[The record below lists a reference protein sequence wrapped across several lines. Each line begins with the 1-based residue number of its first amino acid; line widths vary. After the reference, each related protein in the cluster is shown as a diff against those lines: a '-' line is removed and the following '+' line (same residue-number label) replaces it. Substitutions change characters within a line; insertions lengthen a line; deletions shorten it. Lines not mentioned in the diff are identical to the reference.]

1 MKILD
6 SAHIDMGAINMDNL
20 FEKAIEWYRKGGDYR
35 RAACELFSEKELEK
49 YENER
54 KKSMMADRDKMLQ
67 KMLVRC
73 KKLFPIGSLIQ
84 SHDGTDH
91 LPNLTISEPYIKY
104 VKHLPF
110 CVDYSSDYKDGER
123 KTIFV
128 DTVRIL
134 RNEPYG
140 KSQVCLE
147 QLLYYMDLP
156 DGDNFKK
163 KGFIDLKEY
172 EKKQIEK
179 KNEELTYLKTLAE
192 KIEQDLDDTKKS
204 IAEVEA
210 YNPSELTEQK
220 LKEILK
226 DVTETN

>member
-1 MKILD
+1 
-6 SAHIDMGAINMDNL
+6 MDKL

-35 RAACELFSEKELEK
+35 RAACELFSEKELEA
-49 YENER
+49 YENGR
-54 KKSMMADRDKMLQ
+54 KKNMMADRDKMLQ
-67 KMLVRC
+67 EMLIRC

-84 SHDGTDH
+84 GDNLADR
-91 LPNLTISEPYIKY
+91 LPNLTISEPYIQY
-104 VKHLPF
+104 VKYLPL
-110 CVDYSSDYKDGER
+110 CVNYSSEYKDGER

-128 DTVRIL
+128 DTVRIR
-134 RNEPYG
+134 RNEPCG

-147 QLLYYMDLP
+147 QLLYYMDKP

-179 KNEELTYLKTLAE
+179 KNDELTYLKTLAE

-226 DVTETN
+226 DVTETY

>member
-1 MKILD
+1 
-6 SAHIDMGAINMDNL
+6 MDKL

-35 RAACELFSEKELEK
+35 RAACELFSEKELEA
-49 YENER
+49 YENGR
-54 KKSMMADRDKMLQ
+54 KKNMMADRDKMLQ
-67 KMLVRC
+67 EMLIRC

-84 SHDGTDH
+84 GDNLADR
-91 LPNLTISEPYIKY
+91 LPNLTISEPYIQY
-104 VKHLPF
+104 VKYLPL
-110 CVDYSSDYKDGER
+110 CVNYSSEYKDGER

-128 DTVRIL
+128 DTVRIR
-134 RNEPYG
+134 RNEPCG

-147 QLLYYMDLP
+147 QLLYYMDKP

-192 KIEQDLDDTKKS
+192 KIEKDLDDTKKS

-220 LKEILK
+220 LKDILK
-226 DVTETN
+226 DVTETH

>member
-1 MKILD
+1 
-6 SAHIDMGAINMDNL
+6 MDKL

-35 RAACELFSEKELEK
+35 RAACELFSEKELEA
-49 YENER
+49 YENGR
-54 KKSMMADRDKMLQ
+54 KKNMMADRDKMLQ
-67 KMLVRC
+67 EMLIRC

-84 SHDGTDH
+84 GDDFADH
-91 LPNLTISEPYIKY
+91 LPNLTISEPYIQY
-104 VKHLPF
+104 VKYLPL
-110 CVDYSSDYKDGER
+110 CVNYSSEYKDGER

-128 DTVRIL
+128 DTVRIR
-134 RNEPYG
+134 RNEPCG

-147 QLLYYMDLP
+147 QLLYYMDKP

-226 DVTETN
+226 DVTETH

>member
-6 SAHIDMGAINMDNL
+6 SAHIDMGAINMDKL
-20 FEKAIEWYRKGGDYR
+20 FNKALEWYEKGGDYR

-49 YENER
+49 YENE
-54 KKSMMADRDKMLQ
+54 KKKNLVTDRDKMLQ

-84 SHDGTDH
+84 GHDGTDCLPH
-91 LPNLTISEPYIKY
+91 LTTSEPYIQD
-104 VKHLPF
+104 VDHLPF

-128 DTVRIL
+128 DTVRIW
-134 RNEPYG
+134 RNEPWI

-147 QLLYYMDLP
+147 ELLYYMDIP

-172 EKKQIEK
+172 EKKQIEN

-192 KIEQDLDDTKKS
+192 KKEKDLDDIKKK

>member
-1 MKILD
+1 
-6 SAHIDMGAINMDNL
+6 MDKL

-35 RAACELFSEKELEK
+35 RAACELFSEKELEA
-49 YENER
+49 YENGR
-54 KKSMMADRDKMLQ
+54 KKNMMADRDKMLQ
-67 KMLVRC
+67 EMLIRC

-110 CVDYSSDYKDGER
+110 CVDYSSEYKDGER

-134 RNEPYG
+134 KNEPCG

-147 QLLYYMDLP
+147 QLLYYMDIP

-226 DVTETN
+226 DVTETH

>member
-1 MKILD
+1 
-6 SAHIDMGAINMDNL
+6 MDKL
-20 FEKAIEWYRKGGDYR
+20 FNKALEWYRKGGDYR
-35 RAACELFSEKELEK
+35 RAACELFSENELET

-54 KKSMMADRDKMLQ
+54 KKNMMVDRDKMLQ
-67 KMLVRC
+67 EMLIRC

-84 SHDGTDH
+84 GDNLADR
-91 LPNLTISEPYIKY
+91 LPNLTISEPYIQY
-104 VKHLPF
+104 VKYLPL
-110 CVDYSSDYKDGER
+110 CVNYSSEYKDGER

-128 DTVRIL
+128 DTVRIR
-134 RNEPYG
+134 RNEPCG

-147 QLLYYMDLP
+147 QLLYYMDKP

-192 KIEQDLDDTKKS
+192 KIEQDLDDTKKN

-226 DVTETN
+226 DVTETH

>member
-35 RAACELFSEKELEK
+35 RAACELFSEKELEA
-49 YENER
+49 YENGR
-54 KKSMMADRDKMLQ
+54 KKNMMADRDKMLQ

-84 SHDGTDH
+84 GDNLADR
-91 LPNLTISEPYIKY
+91 LPNLTISEPYIQY
-104 VKHLPF
+104 VKYLPL
-110 CVDYSSDYKDGER
+110 CVNYSSEYKDGER

-128 DTVRIL
+128 DTVRIR
-134 RNEPYG
+134 RNEPCG

-147 QLLYYMDLP
+147 QLLYYMDKP

-192 KIEQDLDDTKKS
+192 KIEKDLDDTKKS

-226 DVTETN
+226 DVTETH

>member
-1 MKILD
+1 
-6 SAHIDMGAINMDNL
+6 MDKL

-35 RAACELFSEKELEK
+35 RAACELFSEKELEA
-49 YENER
+49 YENGR
-54 KKSMMADRDKMLQ
+54 KKNMMADRDKMLQ
-67 KMLVRC
+67 EMLIRC

-84 SHDGTDH
+84 GDNLADR
-91 LPNLTISEPYIKY
+91 LPNLTISEPYIQY
-104 VKHLPF
+104 VKYLPL
-110 CVDYSSDYKDGER
+110 CVNYSSEYKDGER

-128 DTVRIL
+128 DTVRIR
-134 RNEPYG
+134 RNEPCG

-147 QLLYYMDLP
+147 QLLYYMDKP

-210 YNPSELTEQK
+210 YNPSELTGQK

-226 DVTETN
+226 DVTETH

>member
-1 MKILD
+1 
-6 SAHIDMGAINMDNL
+6 MDKL

-35 RAACELFSEKELEK
+35 RAACELFSEKELEA
-49 YENER
+49 YENGR
-54 KKSMMADRDKMLQ
+54 KKNMMADRDKMLQ
-67 KMLVRC
+67 EMLIRC

-84 SHDGTDH
+84 GDNLAER
-91 LPNLTISEPYIKY
+91 LPNLTISEPYIQY
-104 VKHLPF
+104 VKYLPL
-110 CVDYSSDYKDGER
+110 CVNYSSEYKDGER

-128 DTVRIL
+128 DTVRIR
-134 RNEPYG
+134 RNEPCG

-147 QLLYYMDLP
+147 QLLYYMDKP

-179 KNEELTYLKTLAE
+179 KNDELTYLKTLAE

-226 DVTETN
+226 DVTETH

>member
-1 MKILD
+1 
-6 SAHIDMGAINMDNL
+6 MDKL

-35 RAACELFSEKELEK
+35 RAACELFSEKELEA
-49 YENER
+49 YENGR
-54 KKSMMADRDKMLQ
+54 KKNMMADRDKMLQ
-67 KMLVRC
+67 EMLIRC

-84 SHDGTDH
+84 GDNLADR
-91 LPNLTISEPYIKY
+91 LPNLTISEPYIQY
-104 VKHLPF
+104 VKYLPL
-110 CVDYSSDYKDGER
+110 CVNYSSEYKDGER

-128 DTVRIL
+128 DTVRIR
-134 RNEPYG
+134 RNEPCG

-147 QLLYYMDLP
+147 QLLYYMDKP

-179 KNEELTYLKTLAE
+179 KNDELTYLKTLAE
-192 KIEQDLDDTKKS
+192 KLEKDLDDTKKS

-226 DVTETN
+226 DVTEAH

>member
-1 MKILD
+1 
-6 SAHIDMGAINMDNL
+6 MDKL

-35 RAACELFSEKELEK
+35 RAACELFSEKELEA
-49 YENER
+49 YENGR
-54 KKSMMADRDKMLQ
+54 KKSMMTDRDKMLQ
-67 KMLVRC
+67 EMLIRC

-84 SHDGTDH
+84 GDNLADR
-91 LPNLTISEPYIKY
+91 LPNLTISEPYIQY
-104 VKHLPF
+104 VKYLPL
-110 CVDYSSDYKDGER
+110 CVNYSSEYKDGER

-128 DTVRIL
+128 DTVRIR
-134 RNEPYG
+134 RNEPCG

-147 QLLYYMDLP
+147 QLLYYMDKP

-226 DVTETN
+226 DVTETH

>member
-1 MKILD
+1 
-6 SAHIDMGAINMDNL
+6 MDKL

-35 RAACELFSEKELEK
+35 RAACELFSEKELEA
-49 YENER
+49 YENGR
-54 KKSMMADRDKMLQ
+54 KKNMMADRDKMLQ
-67 KMLVRC
+67 EMLIRC

-84 SHDGTDH
+84 GDNLADR
-91 LPNLTISEPYIKY
+91 LPNLTISEPYIQY
-104 VKHLPF
+104 VKYLPL
-110 CVDYSSDYKDGER
+110 CVNYSSEYKDGER

-128 DTVRIL
+128 DTVRIR
-134 RNEPYG
+134 RNEPCG

-147 QLLYYMDLP
+147 QLLYYMDKP

-192 KIEQDLDDTKKS
+192 KIEKDLDDTKKS

-226 DVTETN
+226 DVTETH

>member
-1 MKILD
+1 
-6 SAHIDMGAINMDNL
+6 MDKL

-35 RAACELFSEKELEK
+35 RAACELFSEKELEA
-49 YENER
+49 YENGR
-54 KKSMMADRDKMLQ
+54 KKNMMADRDKMLQ
-67 KMLVRC
+67 EMLIRC

-84 SHDGTDH
+84 GDNLADR
-91 LPNLTISEPYIKY
+91 LPNLTISEPYIQY
-104 VKHLPF
+104 VKYLPL
-110 CVDYSSDYKDGER
+110 CVNYSSEYKDGER

-128 DTVRIL
+128 DTVRIR
-134 RNEPYG
+134 RNEPCG

-147 QLLYYMDLP
+147 QLLYYMDKP

-179 KNEELTYLKTLAE
+179 KNDELTYLKTLAE

>member
-1 MKILD
+1 MTILD

-35 RAACELFSEKELEK
+35 RAACELFSEKELEA
-49 YENER
+49 YENGR
-54 KKSMMADRDKMLQ
+54 KKNMMADRDKMLQ
-67 KMLVRC
+67 EMLIRC

-84 SHDGTDH
+84 GDNLADR
-91 LPNLTISEPYIKY
+91 LPNLTISEPYIQY
-104 VKHLPF
+104 VKYLPL
-110 CVDYSSDYKDGER
+110 CVNYSSEYKDGER

-128 DTVRIL
+128 DTVRIR
-134 RNEPYG
+134 RNEPCG

-147 QLLYYMDLP
+147 QLLYYMDKP

-179 KNEELTYLKTLAE
+179 KNDELTYLKTLAE

-226 DVTETN
+226 DVTETH

>member
-1 MKILD
+1 
-6 SAHIDMGAINMDNL
+6 MDKL

-35 RAACELFSEKELEK
+35 RAACELFSEKELEA
-49 YENER
+49 YENGR
-54 KKSMMADRDKMLQ
+54 KKNMMADRDKMLQ

-84 SHDGTDH
+84 GDNLADR
-91 LPNLTISEPYIKY
+91 LPNLTISEPYIQY
-104 VKHLPF
+104 VKYLPL
-110 CVDYSSDYKDGER
+110 CVNYSSEYKDGER

-128 DTVRIL
+128 DTVRIR
-134 RNEPYG
+134 RNEPCG

-147 QLLYYMDLP
+147 QLLYYMDKP

-220 LKEILK
+220 LKDILK
-226 DVTETN
+226 DVTETH

>member
-1 MKILD
+1 
-6 SAHIDMGAINMDNL
+6 MDKL
-20 FEKAIEWYRKGGDYR
+20 FNKALEWYRKGGDYR
-35 RAACELFSEKELEK
+35 RAACELFSENELET

-54 KKSMMADRDKMLQ
+54 KKNMMADRDKMLQ
-67 KMLVRC
+67 EMLIRC
-73 KKLFPIGSLIQ
+73 KNLFPIGSLIQ
-84 SHDGTDH
+84 GDNLADR
-91 LPNLTISEPYIKY
+91 LPNLTISEPYIQY
-104 VKHLPF
+104 VKYLPL
-110 CVDYSSDYKDGER
+110 CVNYSSEYKDGER

-134 RNEPYG
+134 KNEPCG

-147 QLLYYMDLP
+147 QLLYYMDKP

-179 KNEELTYLKTLAE
+179 KNDELTYLKTLAE
-192 KIEQDLDDTKKS
+192 KLEKDLDDTKKS

-226 DVTETN
+226 DVTETH

>member
-1 MKILD
+1 
-6 SAHIDMGAINMDNL
+6 MDKL

-35 RAACELFSEKELEK
+35 RAACELFSEKELEA
-49 YENER
+49 YENGR
-54 KKSMMADRDKMLQ
+54 KKNMMADRDKMLQ
-67 KMLVRC
+67 EMLIRC

-84 SHDGTDH
+84 GDNLADR
-91 LPNLTISEPYIKY
+91 LPNLTISEPYIQY
-104 VKHLPF
+104 VKYLPL
-110 CVDYSSDYKDGER
+110 CVNYSSEYKDGER

-128 DTVRIL
+128 DTVRIR
-134 RNEPYG
+134 RNEPCG

-147 QLLYYMDLP
+147 QLLYYMDKP

-226 DVTETN
+226 DVTEAN

>member
-1 MKILD
+1 
-6 SAHIDMGAINMDNL
+6 MDKL

-35 RAACELFSEKELEK
+35 RAACELFSEKELEA
-49 YENER
+49 YENGR
-54 KKSMMADRDKMLQ
+54 KKNMMADRDKMLQ
-67 KMLVRC
+67 EMLIRC

-84 SHDGTDH
+84 GDNLADR
-91 LPNLTISEPYIKY
+91 LPNLTISEPYIQY
-104 VKHLPF
+104 VKYLPL
-110 CVDYSSDYKDGER
+110 CVNYSSEYKDGER

-128 DTVRIL
+128 DTVRIR
-134 RNEPYG
+134 RNEPCG

-147 QLLYYMDLP
+147 QLLYYMDKP

-163 KGFIDLKEY
+163 KRFIDLKEY

-192 KIEQDLDDTKKS
+192 KIEKDLDDTKKS

-226 DVTETN
+226 DVTETH

>member
-1 MKILD
+1 
-6 SAHIDMGAINMDNL
+6 
-20 FEKAIEWYRKGGDYR
+20 
-35 RAACELFSEKELEK
+35 
-49 YENER
+49 
-54 KKSMMADRDKMLQ
+54 MMVDRDKMLQ
-67 KMLVRC
+67 EMLIRC

-84 SHDGTDH
+84 GDNLADR
-91 LPNLTISEPYIKY
+91 LPNLTISEPYIQY
-104 VKHLPF
+104 VKYLPL
-110 CVDYSSDYKDGER
+110 CVNYSSEYKDGER

-128 DTVRIL
+128 DTVRIR
-134 RNEPYG
+134 RNEPCG

-147 QLLYYMDLP
+147 QLLYYMDKP

-220 LKEILK
+220 LKDILK
-226 DVTETN
+226 DVTETH

>member
-1 MKILD
+1 
-6 SAHIDMGAINMDNL
+6 MDKL

-35 RAACELFSEKELEK
+35 RAACELFSEKELEA
-49 YENER
+49 YENGR
-54 KKSMMADRDKMLQ
+54 KKNMMADRDKMLQ
-67 KMLVRC
+67 EMLIRC

-84 SHDGTDH
+84 GDNLADR
-91 LPNLTISEPYIKY
+91 LPNLTISEPYIQY
-104 VKHLPF
+104 VKYLPL
-110 CVDYSSDYKDGER
+110 CVNYSSEYKDGER

-128 DTVRIL
+128 DTVRIR
-134 RNEPYG
+134 RNEPCG

-147 QLLYYMDLP
+147 QLLYYMDKP
-156 DGDNFKK
+156 DGDNFTK

>member
-1 MKILD
+1 
-6 SAHIDMGAINMDNL
+6 MDKL
-20 FEKAIEWYRKGGDYR
+20 FNKALEWYRKGGDYR
-35 RAACELFSEKELEK
+35 RAACELFSENELET

-54 KKSMMADRDKMLQ
+54 KKNMMVDRDKMLQ
-67 KMLVRC
+67 EMLIRC

-84 SHDGTDH
+84 GDNLADR
-91 LPNLTISEPYIKY
+91 LPNLTISEPYIQY
-104 VKHLPF
+104 VKYLPL
-110 CVDYSSDYKDGER
+110 CVNYSSEYKDGER

-128 DTVRIL
+128 DTVRIR
-134 RNEPYG
+134 RNEPCG

-147 QLLYYMDLP
+147 QLLYYMDKP

-192 KIEQDLDDTKKS
+192 KLEKDLDDTKKS

-226 DVTETN
+226 DVTETH

>member
-35 RAACELFSEKELEK
+35 RAACELFSEKELEA
-49 YENER
+49 YENGR
-54 KKSMMADRDKMLQ
+54 KKNMMADRDKMLQ

-84 SHDGTDH
+84 GDNLADR
-91 LPNLTISEPYIKY
+91 LPNLTISEPYIQY
-104 VKHLPF
+104 VKYLPL
-110 CVDYSSDYKDGER
+110 CVNYSSEYKDGER

-128 DTVRIL
+128 DTVRIR
-134 RNEPYG
+134 RNEPCG

-147 QLLYYMDLP
+147 QLLYYMDKP

>member
-1 MKILD
+1 
-6 SAHIDMGAINMDNL
+6 MGAINMDNL

-35 RAACELFSEKELEK
+35 RAACELFSEKELEA
-49 YENER
+49 YENGR
-54 KKSMMADRDKMLQ
+54 KKNMMADRDKMLQ
-67 KMLVRC
+67 EMLIRC

-84 SHDGTDH
+84 GDNLADR
-91 LPNLTISEPYIKY
+91 LPNLTISEPYIQY
-104 VKHLPF
+104 VKYLPL
-110 CVDYSSDYKDGER
+110 CVNYSSEYKDGER

-128 DTVRIL
+128 DTVRIR
-134 RNEPYG
+134 RNEPCG

-147 QLLYYMDLP
+147 QLLYYMDKP

-192 KIEQDLDDTKKS
+192 KIEQDLDDTKKN

-226 DVTETN
+226 DVTETH

>member
-1 MKILD
+1 
-6 SAHIDMGAINMDNL
+6 MDKL
-20 FEKAIEWYRKGGDYR
+20 FNKALEWYRKGGDYR
-35 RAACELFSEKELEK
+35 RAACELFSEKELEA
-49 YENER
+49 YENGR
-54 KKSMMADRDKMLQ
+54 KKNMMADRDKMLQ
-67 KMLVRC
+67 EMLIRC

-84 SHDGTDH
+84 GDNLADR
-91 LPNLTISEPYIKY
+91 LPNLTISEPYIQY
-104 VKHLPF
+104 VKYLPL
-110 CVDYSSDYKDGER
+110 CVNYSSEYKDGER

-128 DTVRIL
+128 DTVRIR
-134 RNEPYG
+134 RNEPCG

-147 QLLYYMDLP
+147 QLLYYMDKP

-220 LKEILK
+220 LKDILK
-226 DVTETN
+226 DVTETH

>member
-1 MKILD
+1 
-6 SAHIDMGAINMDNL
+6 MDKL

-35 RAACELFSEKELEK
+35 RAACELFSEKELEA
-49 YENER
+49 YENGR
-54 KKSMMADRDKMLQ
+54 KKNMMADRDKMLQ
-67 KMLVRC
+67 EMLIRC

-84 SHDGTDH
+84 GDNLADH
-91 LPNLTISEPYIKY
+91 LPNLTISEPYIQY
-104 VKHLPF
+104 VKYLPL
-110 CVDYSSDYKDGER
+110 CVNYSSEYKDGER

-128 DTVRIL
+128 DTVRIR
-134 RNEPYG
+134 RNEPCG

-147 QLLYYMDLP
+147 QLLYYMDKP

-220 LKEILK
+220 LKDILK
-226 DVTETN
+226 DVTETH

>member
-1 MKILD
+1 
-6 SAHIDMGAINMDNL
+6 MDNL

-35 RAACELFSEKELEK
+35 RAACELFSEKELET
-49 YENER
+49 YENGR
-54 KKSMMADRDKMLQ
+54 KKNMMADRDKMLQ

-84 SHDGTDH
+84 GDNLADR
-91 LPNLTISEPYIKY
+91 LPNLTISEPYIQY
-104 VKHLPF
+104 VKYLPL
-110 CVDYSSDYKDGER
+110 CVNYSSEYKDGER

-128 DTVRIL
+128 DTVRIR
-134 RNEPYG
+134 RNEPCG

-147 QLLYYMDLP
+147 QLLYYMDKP

-226 DVTETN
+226 DVTETH

>member
-1 MKILD
+1 
-6 SAHIDMGAINMDNL
+6 MDKL
-20 FEKAIEWYRKGGDYR
+20 FNKALEWYRKGGDQR
-35 RAACELFSEKELEK
+35 RAACELFSENELET

-54 KKSMMADRDKMLQ
+54 KKNMMVDRDKMLQ
-67 KMLVRC
+67 EMLIRC

-84 SHDGTDH
+84 GDNLADR
-91 LPNLTISEPYIKY
+91 LPNLTISEPYIQY
-104 VKHLPF
+104 VKYLPL
-110 CVDYSSDYKDGER
+110 CVNYSSEYKDGER

-128 DTVRIL
+128 DTVRIR
-134 RNEPYG
+134 RNEPCG

-147 QLLYYMDLP
+147 QLLYYMDKP

-226 DVTETN
+226 DVTETH

>member
-1 MKILD
+1 
-6 SAHIDMGAINMDNL
+6 MDNL

-35 RAACELFSEKELEK
+35 RAACELFSEKELET
-49 YENER
+49 YENGR
-54 KKSMMADRDKMLQ
+54 KKNMMADRDKMLQ

-84 SHDGTDH
+84 GDNLADR
-91 LPNLTISEPYIKY
+91 LPNLTISEPYIQY
-104 VKHLPF
+104 VKYLPL
-110 CVDYSSDYKDGER
+110 CVNYSSEYKDGER

-128 DTVRIL
+128 DTVRIR
-134 RNEPYG
+134 RNEPCG

-147 QLLYYMDLP
+147 QLLYYMDKP

-192 KIEQDLDDTKKS
+192 KKEKDLDDTKKS

-226 DVTETN
+226 DVTETH

>member
-1 MKILD
+1 
-6 SAHIDMGAINMDNL
+6 MDKL
-20 FEKAIEWYRKGGDYR
+20 FEKAIKWYRKGGDYR
-35 RAACELFSEKELEK
+35 RAACELFSEKELVNEIDK
-49 YENER
+49 YEKER
-54 KKSMMADRDKMLQ
+54 KKNLVTDRDKMLQ

-73 KKLFPIGSLIQ
+73 KNLFPIGTLIQ
-84 SHDGTDH
+84 SHDGTDY
-91 LPNLTISEPYIKY
+91 LPNLTISEPYIQD
-104 VKHLPF
+104 VKWLPF
-110 CVDYSSDYKDGER
+110 CVDYSLEYKDGER

-128 DTVRIL
+128 DTVRIQ
-134 RNEPYG
+134 RNEPCG

-147 QLLYYMDLP
+147 QLLYYMDKP
-156 DGDNFKK
+156 DSDNFKK

-172 EKKQIEK
+172 EKRQIEK

-192 KIEQDLDDTKKS
+192 KLEKDLDDIKKS

-226 DVTETN
+226 DVTETH

>member
-1 MKILD
+1 
-6 SAHIDMGAINMDNL
+6 MDKL
-20 FEKAIEWYRKGGDYR
+20 FNKALEWYRKGGDYR
-35 RAACELFSEKELEK
+35 RAACELFSEKELET

-54 KKSMMADRDKMLQ
+54 KKNMMTDRDKMLQ

-73 KKLFPIGSLIQ
+73 KKLFPVGSLIQ
-84 SHDGTDH
+84 SDDGTDH
-91 LPNLTISEPYIKY
+91 LPNLTISEPYIQDVKY
-104 VKHLPF
+104 LPL
-110 CVDYSSDYKDGER
+110 CVNYSLDYKDDER

-128 DTVRIL
+128 DTIRI
-134 RNEPYG
+134 RRDESWR
-140 KSQVCLE
+140 KSKVCLE
-147 QLLYYMDLP
+147 QLLYYMDKP

-179 KNEELTYLKTLAE
+179 KNDELTYLKTLAE
-192 KIEQDLDDTKKS
+192 KLEKDLDDTKKS
-204 IAEVEA
+204 IVEVEA

-226 DVTETN
+226 NVTETY

>member
-1 MKILD
+1 
-6 SAHIDMGAINMDNL
+6 MDKL
-20 FEKAIEWYRKGGDYR
+20 FNKALEWYRKGGDYR
-35 RAACELFSEKELEK
+35 RAACELFSEKELEA
-49 YENER
+49 YENGR
-54 KKSMMADRDKMLQ
+54 KKNMMADRDKMLQ
-67 KMLVRC
+67 EMLISC

-84 SHDGTDH
+84 GDNLADR
-91 LPNLTISEPYIKY
+91 LPNLTISEPYIQY
-104 VKHLPF
+104 VKYLPL
-110 CVDYSSDYKDGER
+110 CVNYSSEYKDGER

-128 DTVRIL
+128 DTVRIR
-134 RNEPYG
+134 RNEPCG

-147 QLLYYMDLP
+147 QLLYYMDKP

-192 KIEQDLDDTKKS
+192 KIEQDLDDTKKN

-226 DVTETN
+226 DVTETH

>member
-1 MKILD
+1 
-6 SAHIDMGAINMDNL
+6 MDKL
-20 FEKAIEWYRKGGDYR
+20 FNKALEWYRKGGDYR
-35 RAACELFSEKELEK
+35 RAACELFSENELET

-54 KKSMMADRDKMLQ
+54 KKNMMVDRDKMLQ
-67 KMLVRC
+67 EMLIRC
-73 KKLFPIGSLIQ
+73 KKLFPIGILIQ
-84 SHDGTDH
+84 GDDFADR
-91 LPNLTISEPYIKY
+91 LPNLTISEPYIQY
-104 VKHLPF
+104 VKYLPL
-110 CVDYSSDYKDGER
+110 CVNYSSEYKDGER

-128 DTVRIL
+128 DTVRIR
-134 RNEPYG
+134 RNEPCG

-147 QLLYYMDLP
+147 QLLYYMNKP

-192 KIEQDLDDTKKS
+192 KIEQDLDDTKKN

-220 LKEILK
+220 LKDILK
-226 DVTETN
+226 DVTETH

>member
-1 MKILD
+1 
-6 SAHIDMGAINMDNL
+6 MDKL
-20 FEKAIEWYRKGGDYR
+20 FNKALEWYRKGGDYR
-35 RAACELFSEKELEK
+35 RAACELFSENELET

-54 KKSMMADRDKMLQ
+54 KKNMMVDREKMLQ
-67 KMLVRC
+67 EMLIRC

-84 SHDGTDH
+84 GDNLADR
-91 LPNLTISEPYIKY
+91 LPNLTISEPYIQY
-104 VKHLPF
+104 VKYLPL
-110 CVDYSSDYKDGER
+110 CVNYSSEYKDGER

-128 DTVRIL
+128 DTVRIR
-134 RNEPYG
+134 RNEPCG

-147 QLLYYMDLP
+147 QLLYYMDKP

-226 DVTETN
+226 DVTETHWHTTKDSTV

>member
-1 MKILD
+1 
-6 SAHIDMGAINMDNL
+6 MDKL

-192 KIEQDLDDTKKS
+192 KIEQDLDDTKKN

-226 DVTETN
+226 DVTETH

>member
-1 MKILD
+1 
-6 SAHIDMGAINMDNL
+6 MDNL
-20 FEKAIEWYRKGGDYR
+20 FEKAIEWYRKGGNYR
-35 RAACELFSEKELEK
+35 KAACELFSEKELEA

-54 KKSMMADRDKMLQ
+54 KKNMMADRDKMLQ

-91 LPNLTISEPYIKY
+91 LPNLIISEPYIKY

-128 DTVRIL
+128 DTIRIW
-134 RNEPYG
+134 RNEPCG

-147 QLLYYMDLP
+147 QLLYYMDKP
-156 DGDNFKK
+156 DSDNFKK

-172 EKKQIEK
+172 EKRQIEK

-192 KIEQDLDDTKKS
+192 KIEKDLDDTKKK
-204 IAEVEA
+204 IVELEA

-220 LKEILK
+220 VKEILK
-226 DVTETN
+226 DVTETH

>member
-1 MKILD
+1 
-6 SAHIDMGAINMDNL
+6 MDKL
-20 FEKAIEWYRKGGDYR
+20 FNKALEWYRKGGDYR
-35 RAACELFSEKELEK
+35 RAACELFSENELET

-54 KKSMMADRDKMLQ
+54 KKNMMVDRDKMLQ
-67 KMLVRC
+67 EMLIRC

-84 SHDGTDH
+84 GDNLADR
-91 LPNLTISEPYIKY
+91 LPNLTISEPYIQY
-104 VKHLPF
+104 VKYLPL
-110 CVDYSSDYKDGER
+110 CVNYSSEYKDGER

-128 DTVRIL
+128 DTVRIR
-134 RNEPYG
+134 RNEPCG

-147 QLLYYMDLP
+147 QLLYYMDKP

-192 KIEQDLDDTKKS
+192 KLEKDLDDTKKS

-220 LKEILK
+220 LKKILK
-226 DVTETN
+226 DVTETH

>member
-1 MKILD
+1 
-6 SAHIDMGAINMDNL
+6 MDKL

-35 RAACELFSEKELEK
+35 RAACELFSEKELEA
-49 YENER
+49 YENGR
-54 KKSMMADRDKMLQ
+54 KKNMMADRDKMLQ
-67 KMLVRC
+67 EMLIRC

-84 SHDGTDH
+84 GDNLADR
-91 LPNLTISEPYIKY
+91 LPNLTISEPYIQY
-104 VKHLPF
+104 VKYLPL
-110 CVDYSSDYKDGER
+110 CVNYSSEYKDGEM

-128 DTVRIL
+128 DTVRIR
-134 RNEPYG
+134 RNEPCG

-147 QLLYYMDLP
+147 QLLYYMDKP

-220 LKEILK
+220 IKEILK
-226 DVTETN
+226 DVTETH

>member
-1 MKILD
+1 
-6 SAHIDMGAINMDNL
+6 MDKL
-20 FEKAIEWYRKGGDYR
+20 FKKALEWYRKGGDYR
-35 RAACELFSEKELEK
+35 RAACELFSENELET

-54 KKSMMADRDKMLQ
+54 KKNMMVDRDKMLQ
-67 KMLVRC
+67 EMLIRC

-84 SHDGTDH
+84 GDNLADR
-91 LPNLTISEPYIKY
+91 LPNLTISEPYIQY
-104 VKHLPF
+104 VKYLPL
-110 CVDYSSDYKDGER
+110 CVNYSSEYKDGER

-128 DTVRIL
+128 DTVRIR
-134 RNEPYG
+134 RNEPCG

-147 QLLYYMDLP
+147 QLLYYMDKP

-226 DVTETN
+226 DVTETH